1 MYATVW
7 GFFFYFFL
15 ANHSGS
21 HILSSCRVFLLN
33 VNVWVS
39 EVHAMEFMHAQTRLK
54 SISPEG
60 VVEKDIRVM
69 ITPSR
74 V

>member
-1 MYATVW
+1 MQQFGA
-7 GFFFYFFL
+7 FFFFFFFL

-21 HILSSCRVFLLN
+21 HILSSCSFLLN

-39 EVHAMEFMHAQTRLK
+39 EVHTMEFMHAQTRLK
-54 SISPEG
+54 SISSER
-60 VVEKDIRVM
+60 VVEKDVRVM
-69 ITPSR
+69 LTPSR